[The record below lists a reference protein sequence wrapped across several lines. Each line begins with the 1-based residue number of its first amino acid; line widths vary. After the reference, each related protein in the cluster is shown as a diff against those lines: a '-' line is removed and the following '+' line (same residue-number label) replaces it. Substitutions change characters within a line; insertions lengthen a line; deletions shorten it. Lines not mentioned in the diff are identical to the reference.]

1 MTAGPR
7 VSSRP
12 GTPYESAWQTEIG
25 WPVFAIAGFLALAV
39 ALITVSTQAIKAATA
54 NPAKTLKTE

>member
-1 MTAGPR
+1 MNNWLKKYDYR
-7 VSSRP
+7 ID
-12 GTPYESAWQTEIG
+12 IG
-25 WPVFAIAGFLALAV
+25 WPVFAIAGSLALVV